1 MKPLP
6 PSQWDESLQP
16 ILDDMK
22 GRPLNVH
29 GLMANHPKLLKAWWQ
44 LRNYSVSGGDLEQRD
59 CELVILRVAVHM
71 KVWYEWSSHVVRG
84 LAAGLSLEEIT
95 RVMKGPA
102 TAEWEERDSVLLGIV
117 DELIESRGISEP
129 TQERAGKY
137 FTGNQIMDVIA
148 IHGFYVTLACMIN
161 TWELELDTHVR
172 EHLPDSVTLDSFT
185 SGL

>member
-6 PSQWDESLQP
+6 STQWDESLQP
-16 ILDDMK
+16 ILDDMN

-84 LAAGLSLEEIT
+84 LAAGLSLEEIL
-95 RVMKGPA
+95 RVKKGPA
-102 TAEWEERDSVLLGIV
+102 ATEWDERDSVLLQVV
-117 DELIESRGISEP
+117 DELLQSRRISAS
-129 TQERAGKY
+129 TQDRASQY
-137 FTGNQIMDVIA
+137 FSANQLMDVIA
-148 IHGFYVTLACMIN
+148 IHGLYVTLACMIN

-172 EHLPDSVTLDSFT
+172 EHLPDSVTLDTFM